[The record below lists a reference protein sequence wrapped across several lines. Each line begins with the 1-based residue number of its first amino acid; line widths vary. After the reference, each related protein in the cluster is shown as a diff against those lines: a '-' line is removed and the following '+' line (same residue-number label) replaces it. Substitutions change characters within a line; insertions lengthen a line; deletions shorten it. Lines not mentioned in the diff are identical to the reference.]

1 MTINRKVV
9 IITLLWSA
17 PLVIALTFIL
27 PGDNLREF
35 GSKLIIMFVIGFMSP
50 LITIRILD
58 KLKKVKEK

>member
-1 MTINRKVV
+1 MTINRKVI

-27 PGDNLREF
+27 PGDNLRQF
-35 GSKLIIMFVIGFMSP
+35 GTKLIVMFFLGFMSP
-50 LITIRILD
+50 LITMKILE